1 MLTIFVIILNFQLRF
16 ETILPEN
23 IVVIDASTSKMPTR
37 KRKKKTTAGPVGI
50 GTTESDEE
58 VDKLIEEAEE
68 GSSVLRHLNLSL

>member
-1 MLTIFVIILNFQLRF
+1 M
-16 ETILPEN
+16 
-23 IVVIDASTSKMPTR
+23 VIDASASKMPTR

-68 GSSVLRHLNLSL
+68 GSSVLRPLNLSF

>member
-1 MLTIFVIILNFQLRF
+1 
-16 ETILPEN
+16 
-23 IVVIDASTSKMPTR
+23 MPTR

-68 GSSVLRHLNLSL
+68 GSSVLRHLNLSLWVMLTFERVISTSRKKEIMHNIMIAVLF